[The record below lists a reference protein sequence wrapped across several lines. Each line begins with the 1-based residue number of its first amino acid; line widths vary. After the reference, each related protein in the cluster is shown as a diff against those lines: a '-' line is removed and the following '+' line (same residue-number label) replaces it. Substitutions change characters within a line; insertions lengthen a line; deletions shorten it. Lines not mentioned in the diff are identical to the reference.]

1 MKRICVRVVHV
12 APMTCSTLSV
22 CARVS
27 LPVNITPETR
37 GVWWPGNFLK
47 APLPEP
53 VPNGSKRSR
62 NNQDYK
68 SKRDEFEV
76 EDKRHV
82 ESRIQNQNND
92 GSCNKDRT
100 YAACATAAEY
110 HDRVV
115 SCPHSCCVSIA
126 STYCSHSGLIYLLIV
141 PLCPVALPSC
151 I

>member
-1 MKRICVRVVHV
+1 M
-12 APMTCSTLSV
+12 
-22 CARVS
+22 
-27 LPVNITPETR
+27 NITPETR

-92 GSCNKDRT
+92 ALMMGRVRIALTPRVQRQQNTTIESCPVHT
-100 YAACATAAEY
+100 
-110 HDRVV
+110 RVV
-115 SCPHSCCVSIA
+115 SQLHLRTV
-126 STYCSHSGLIYLLIV
+126 IYLLIV